1 LAHEGFILT
10 SILTEGTHVAKH
22 RIETKSKLIPT
33 TGTVAASII
42 ASLLTV
48 VAPTQATVSNDISLY
63 LSAPFVQGSHVTG
76 ADVTFENFN
85 NFTRGT
91 CPASIQGASVTG
103 CRIDAPAGHGGA
115 TADADNPNPVLGYH
129 PSSNPTDTAQNRAG
143 SDFITT
149 YDSGGSVF
157 PPITL
162 TLSRSVKY
170 VGFWWSA
177 GSTNNTVQFFNGNTS
192 IQTVTSNDITALL
205 GPTSSTT
212 SGLTITDVAN
222 RTQNSKEYFGHPKNR
237 TLTTTQPFTYLNLFL
252 SGVTADKIVFT
263 GPGFEFD
270 NLVTSTEEWGPTADM
285 IFVSSSTGS
294 TPVVSPQIVSWS
306 PTNTSAPIDST
317 PLTPS
322 APAAVVTPASDGGPI
337 TYSVVDPGT
346 TGCTVDPS
354 TGVITRP
361 AAGTCVVRATAAPV
375 TSPTRLFSS
384 FVDVSFTISAASS
397 PPSFDSGSGS
407 TAITSVPVVKADPCT
422 AVATA
427 AVNRKSRTFSGFAI
441 NSARLT
447 PAMKR
452 QIRTWLNKHP
462 EEVCVSVAGFTM
474 GPRVLPTD
482 PKLAKDRARSVR
494 SFIKSLRP
502 DASFTPIT
510 SRTQRLVGDEVRR
523 AKVTLR
529 F

>member
-1 LAHEGFILT
+1 
-10 SILTEGTHVAKH
+10 VAKY
-22 RIETKSKLIPT
+22 RKETKSKLIVT
-33 TGTVAASII
+33 VGTIAASII

-48 VAPTQATVSNDISLY
+48 VAPTQAASSDISLY

-85 NFTRGT
+85 NFTLGT

-129 PSSNPTDTAQNRAG
+129 PSSNPTDTAANRAG

-177 GSTNNTVQFFNGNTS
+177 GSTGNTVEFFNGNTK
-192 IQTVTSNDITALL
+192 IQTLTSVNITTLL
-205 GPTSSTT
+205 GTKT
-212 SGLTITDVAN
+212 GKTITDVVN
-222 RTQNSKEYFGHPKNR
+222 RTKNSADYFGHPKNR
-237 TLTTTQPFTYLNLFL
+237 TLTDSQPFTYLNLFL

-263 GPGFEFD
+263 GAGFEFD
-270 NLVTSTEEWGPTADM
+270 NFVTSTQEWGPTADM

-294 TPVVSPQIVSWS
+294 TPVVSPQVVAWS
-306 PTNTSAPIDST
+306 PTNTSVPVDSA

-322 APAAVVTPASDGGPI
+322 APAAVITPASDGGPI

-384 FVDVSFTISAASS
+384 FVDVSFSISAASP
-397 PPSFDSGSGS
+397 PPSSGSSPGTT
-407 TAITSVPVVKADPCT
+407 TAPPVQVVKADPCT
-422 AVATA
+422 AVASTRS
-427 AVNRKSRTFSGFAI
+427 VTRKAKNFPGFAI
-441 NSARLT
+441 NSARIT

-452 QIRTWLNKHP
+452 QITNWLNSHP
-462 EEVCVSVAGFTM
+462 KEVCVSVAGFTM

-482 PKLAKDRARSVR
+482 PKLARDRARAVR
-494 SFIKSLRP
+494 AYIKSIRP
-502 DASFTPIT
+502 EASFTPIT
-510 SRTQRLVGDEVRR
+510 SRTQRLVGDDIRR